1 MVVKMNEFE
10 ARGDVEVELRN
21 LYSRFEHEGEPVMGN
36 QVAGLTIVI
45 GPYHLTLLESEDE
58 LCINAVVSGMA
69 QTIADTPLYE
79 QGWMI
84 HSTEEVSST
93 FVKLNACFRS
103 TSST

>member
-1 MVVKMNEFE
+1 
-10 ARGDVEVELRN
+10 VELPK
-21 LYSRFEHEGEPVMGN
+21 LYLSFELEGEAVMGN

-69 QTIADTPLYE
+69 QTISDSPIYE

-84 HSTEEVSST
+84 HSTEEVS
-93 FVKLNACFRS
+93 N
-103 TSST
+103 